1 MTGRMTAVV
10 LAVALL
16 VASCGGDRETGRERL
31 LVVATTT
38 ILGDVVANVAG
49 DDADVETL
57 LPVGADPHDF
67 QPSARDIARLREAD
81 LVVANGLGLEAEL
94 TDALEAAADDG
105 VRILTVAPGLDPIPF
120 AGDGE
125 DEDHANEED
134 HAEEDHADEE
144 GHTDHGELDPHVWM
158 DPLRMAHAA
167 RAVAA
172 ELDDLAEGDW
182 ASRAEAYAA
191 ELEALDAEIA
201 GLVAGIPAAERVL
214 VTNHEALGY
223 FAERYGFQVVGVVVP
238 GGSTMGDPSS
248 AELAGLVETMRE
260 TGVRAVFAETIDPS
274 GLADAVAAE
283 VGGAVAV
290 VELYTGSLGPEG
302 SGAETLVDLL
312 RLDAQRIVDA
322 LS

>member
-16 VASCGGDRETGRERL
+16 VAACGGDGETGRERL

-158 DPLRMAHAA
+158 DPLRMADAA